1 MVRAGLALNDEL
13 VLMLI
18 LMLVL
23 DQRSE
28 REMTDN

>member
-13 VLMLI
+13 VLVLV
-18 LMLVL
+18 LVL

-28 REMTDN
+28 REKTDNR